1 MRSIPQLLRHEPRA
15 RVFFAAHA
23 QSSFGT
29 GAGYVALLVLA
40 YARFHSAWALTLVL
54 LAEFLPAALLAPLMG
69 ALADRW
75 PRKRCLVLADL
86 ARAGAFLAL
95 PFCTS
100 IEATLALALLAGLGN
115 ALFAPAVMAALP
127 SLVSKGR
134 LPAATSLYDAL
145 EELGYT
151 LGPALGALAFAVSSS
166 SDGLLLVNG
175 ASFAISAVVLL
186 VLRFGERPER
196 DPAAVAPGLL
206 AETRAGMGLFTAP
219 GPLRTLLA
227 SSAAFVVCLGMVN
240 VGELLLARS
249 LGASDSQFSLL
260 VAAMAAGIVVGSLLG
275 SRSGSPSTLKR
286 RYLTGLLMCGVALV
300 LSGSVPSV
308 WAAMPAF
315 AVIGVG
321 NGLGLVNQR
330 VLIQTVVADSQL
342 GKAFG
347 MTKSLASWALMAAF
361 LGGGALVA
369 AVGPRWMFV
378 LAGAGAL
385 IAWSL
390 ASSALRQHWAEDPV
404 AAPVRPAPE
413 AV

>member
-1 MRSIPQLLRHEPRA
+1 
-15 RVFFAAHA
+15 
-23 QSSFGT
+23 
-29 GAGYVALLVLA
+29 
-40 YARFHSAWALTLVL
+40 
-54 LAEFLPAALLAPLMG
+54 
-69 ALADRW
+69 
-75 PRKRCLVLADL
+75 
-86 ARAGAFLAL
+86 
-95 PFCTS
+95 
-100 IEATLALALLAGLGN
+100 
-115 ALFAPAVMAALP
+115 MAALP
-127 SLVSKGR
+127 SLVAKER

-151 LGPALGALAFAVSSS
+151 LGPALGAVAFAVSSS
-166 SDGLLLVNG
+166 PEGLLYVNG
-175 ASFAISAVVLL
+175 ASFAVSAAVLL
-186 VLRFGERPER
+186 VLRFGEPPTR
-196 DPAAVAPGLL
+196 DPASTAPGLL
-206 AETRAGMGLFTAP
+206 AETRAGVSLFTSP
-219 GPLRTLLA
+219 GPLRALLA
-227 SSAAFVVCLGMVN
+227 SSGAFVVCLGMVN
-240 VGELLLARS
+240 VGELLLARA

-260 VAAMAAGIVVGSLLG
+260 VAAMAIGIVAGSLLG
-275 SRSGSPSTLKR
+275 SRRGSPAALKR

-315 AVIGVG
+315 ALIGVG

-330 VLIQTVVADSQL
+330 VLIQTVVPDGQL

-347 MTKSLASWALMAAF
+347 MTKSLASWSLMAAF

-390 ASSALRQHWAEDPV
+390 ASGALRHHWVDEP
-404 AAPVRPAPE
+404 AAASVRAAPE